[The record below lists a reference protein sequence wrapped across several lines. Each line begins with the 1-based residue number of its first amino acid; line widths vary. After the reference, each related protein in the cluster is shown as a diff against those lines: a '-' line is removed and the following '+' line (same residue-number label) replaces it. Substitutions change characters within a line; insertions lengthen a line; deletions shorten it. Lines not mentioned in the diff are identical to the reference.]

1 MRDEENEDEF
11 VVDIPKERK
20 NGRGF
25 ERSKT
30 VLEFKKPPLSARGQI
45 TELLSI
51 KQQIPISP
59 NKRRAPN
66 VFFDSPNVINKI
78 QSDNIYRNNYRHKSG
93 LSSVLNL
100 EAQLE
105 RFCSDKDN
113 EEFPIKSAEKMKH
126 QKLYSNI
133 VQQASLS
140 EKKQKIDDNIE
151 NNNLYFNV
159 DDYTIL
165 SQLGKGTFGKIY
177 LVQGKSKKVL
187 CMKKLIISNQNN
199 FDSLRNEYE
208 IFTRYKHKNILDI
221 LGISEKKL
229 DDTTFAF
236 YILMEVAKTD
246 WEKEI
251 NERELKKQYYTESEL
266 FSILNQLVNAMV
278 YLQQNN
284 VSHRDVKAQNVL
296 VFPNNVYK
304 LADFGEAKRFDQY
317 SILSTLRG
325 TELYMSPVLFTG
337 LHDRIFDI
345 KHNPYKSDV
354 FSLGM
359 CLLYAATLSIKV
371 LCKLREVGDNTK
383 MQIYIMSVLNKR
395 YSIGLVDLMIRM
407 LSFVEETRP
416 DFIQLKELLDRRMK

>member
-1 MRDEENEDEF
+1 
-11 VVDIPKERK
+11 
-20 NGRGF
+20 
-25 ERSKT
+25 
-30 VLEFKKPPLSARGQI
+30 
-45 TELLSI
+45 
-51 KQQIPISP
+51 
-59 NKRRAPN
+59 
-66 VFFDSPNVINKI
+66 
-78 QSDNIYRNNYRHKSG
+78 
-93 LSSVLNL
+93 
-100 EAQLE
+100 
-105 RFCSDKDN
+105 
-113 EEFPIKSAEKMKH
+113 
-126 QKLYSNI
+126 
-133 VQQASLS
+133 
-140 EKKQKIDDNIE
+140 
-151 NNNLYFNV
+151 
-159 DDYTIL
+159 
-165 SQLGKGTFGKIY
+165 
-177 LVQGKSKKVL
+177 
-187 CMKKLIISNQNN
+187 
-199 FDSLRNEYE
+199 
-208 IFTRYKHKNILDI
+208 
-221 LGISEKKL
+221 
-229 DDTTFAF
+229 
-236 YILMEVAKTD
+236 MEVAKTD

-345 KHNPYKSDV
+345 KHNQYKSDV